1 MTLGSA
7 KKLSLVNQI
16 CFSSGGMSNFFFFGR
31 RPSGLEGLRRFKVSG
46 NSAQVLQGLS
56 TFYSGSTQISVFFMS
71 RTLTVF
77 RTGKSDYSFDNKR
90 DMTVDL
96 RRIDFN
102 FFRYLVYMTA
112 ADGCDLAQIRHR
124 PQLQQRLRHA
134 SNSATCGSMCNPLSA
149 SLPPSV
155 AFFLMR
161 RQVVQTAPYKQ
172 SVFNQQGK

>member
-1 MTLGSA
+1 M
-7 KKLSLVNQI
+7 
-16 CFSSGGMSNFFFFGR
+16 FFFGR
-31 RPSGLEGLRRFKVSG
+31 DVQGSGSSAQVFG

-56 TFYSGSTQISVFFMS
+56 TFYSGSIFFMS

-102 FFRYLVYMTA
+102 FFWYLVYMTA
-112 ADGCDLAQIRHR
+112 ADGCDLAQIRHS

-155 AFFLMR
+155 AFSYAPSSGANCSVQAVR
-161 RQVVQTAPYKQ
+161 VQPTRKVKIQV
-172 SVFNQQGK
+172 